1 MPFFF
6 RQSSLAWTVAAVVL
20 ATQPA
25 AAVEPL
31 AQAHAHNDYLHDR
44 PLFDALDHGFT
55 SVEADIFLVD
65 GKLLVAHTEREL
77 DPEKSLEKL
86 YLNPLRERIKAS
98 GGSVYGDGKPFH
110 LLIDLKSSGEP
121 TYAAL
126 HATLANYAE
135 MLSRTKDGTHKS
147 GAVSISI
154 SGDRPIAVIKN
165 QSERYAGIDGRI
177 SDLDSNDPA
186 DVMPLIS
193 DNWFSHFRW
202 LGTGEFKEAD
212 RQKLRDY
219 VNRAHAKGRKVRFW
233 AAPDNPSAWSELQ
246 AAGVD
251 LINTDNLAGLE
262 AFLREQP
269 ASSE

>member
-1 MPFFF
+1 MQYVT
-6 RQSSLAWTVAAVVL
+6 RRSSLAWAVFVVL
-20 ATQPA
+20 LVGRSA

-44 PLFDALDHGFT
+44 PLLDALDHGFT

-65 GKLLVAHTEREL
+65 GKLLVAHTKREL
-77 DPEKSLEKL
+77 EPEKTLEKL
-86 YLNPLRERIKAS
+86 YLEPLRQRARAN
-98 GGSVYGDGKPFH
+98 GGSVYGDGKPIH
-110 LLIDLKSSGEP
+110 LLIDLKSAGEP

-126 HATLANYAE
+126 HKVLASYADI
-135 MLSRTKDGTHKS
+135 LSSTKDGTHKS
-147 GAVSISI
+147 GAVDISI
-154 SGDRPIAVIKN
+154 SGDRPIAVIKS

-177 SDLDSNDPA
+177 SDLDSDDPA

-193 DNWFSHFRW
+193 DSWFSHFKW
-202 LGTGEFKEAD
+202 LGSGEFKEAD

-219 VNRAHAKGRKVRFW
+219 VSRAHAKGRKVRFW
-233 AAPDNPSAWSELQ
+233 AAPDKAPAWRELQ

-269 ASSE
+269 AASE

>member
-1 MPFFF
+1 MLIYP
-6 RQSSLAWTVAAVVL
+6 RWSSIAWVVVL
-20 ATQPA
+20 LLCAVPST

-31 AQAHAHNDYLHDR
+31 AQAHAHNDYLHAR
-44 PLFDALDHGFT
+44 PLLDALDHGFT

-65 GKLLVAHTEREL
+65 GKLLVAHTKREL
-77 DPEKSLEKL
+77 NPEKTLEKL
-86 YLNPLRERIKAS
+86 YLDPLRDRIKAS

-126 HATLANYAE
+126 HKLLSSYADI
-135 MLSRTKDGTHKS
+135 LSSTKDGVPKP
-147 GAVSISI
+147 GAVTISI

-177 SDLDSNDPA
+177 SDLDSDDPA
-186 DVMPLIS
+186 DFMPLIS
-193 DNWFSHFRW
+193 DSWLSHFRW
-202 LGTGEFKEAD
+202 LGNGEFKQAD

-233 AAPDNPSAWSELQ
+233 AAPDTQAAWAELQ

-262 AFLREQP
+262 AFLRGQP
-269 ASSE
+269 PATN